1 MVDTKFLS
9 NLWKI
14 MKDNIKSV
22 RLSQERSGH
31 ERDGTLPS
39 GMGEMG
45 GRDLSPA
52 AGADAET
59 EGFRDEVLMQG
70 GCHLSSVVLRL
81 QALCSALY
89 ALAGYGKGKSGGSR
103 KQICDANI

>member
-1 MVDTKFLS
+1 
-9 NLWKI
+9 
-14 MKDNIKSV
+14 
-22 RLSQERSGH
+22 
-31 ERDGTLPS
+31 
-39 GMGEMG
+39 MG

-70 GCHLSSVVLRL
+70 GCHLSSVALRL

-89 ALAGYGKGKSGGSR
+89 ALAGYGKGEMGGRESRSGEWGRS
-103 KQICDANI
+103 

>member
-1 MVDTKFLS
+1 MM
-9 NLWKI
+9 N
-14 MKDNIKSV
+14 DNIKSV

-31 ERDGTLPS
+31 EGEGTLPP

-52 AGADAET
+52 AGADGET

-70 GCHLSSVVLRL
+70 RCHLSAVVLRL
-81 QALCSALY
+81 EALCSALY
-89 ALAGYGKGKSGGSR
+89 ALAGYGKGKMRGRESR
-103 KQICDANI
+103 SVTGTYDIMYVLR